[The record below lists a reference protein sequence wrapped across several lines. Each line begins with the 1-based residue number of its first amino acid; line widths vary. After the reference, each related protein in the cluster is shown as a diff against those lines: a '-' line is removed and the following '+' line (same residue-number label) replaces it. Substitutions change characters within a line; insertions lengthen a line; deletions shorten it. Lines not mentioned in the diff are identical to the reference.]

1 MVTKPLRFINGMQ
14 SMFESCVVLD
24 GDKTWCSC
32 RWSGLRFES
41 CVVLDGDKTRAR
53 RYTQHDPFESCAVLD
68 GDKTRQSAKPYR
80 HNLVKYSG
88 G

>member
-1 MVTKPLRFINGMQ
+1 MVTKLRLDVLAHIQ
-14 SMFESCVVLD
+14 MFESCVVLD
-24 GDKTWCSC
+24 GDKTW
-32 RWSGLRFES
+32 WAKLIAAMAFES